1 MEGSSTPNRPMVG
14 NTLATGRLP
23 QMGNAEFAFLV
34 VANLIALLVIWISD
48 RIDIRDW
55 WQFFVFTSVVYILSR
70 GIAKASR
77 VFEQ

>member
-1 MEGSSTPNRPMVG
+1 MEGSNRPLVG

-23 QMGNAEFAFLV
+23 QMGNAEFGYVVLANLVGLLV
-34 VANLIALLVIWISD
+34 VLISD
-48 RIDIRDW
+48 RITIADW
-55 WQFFVFTSVVYILSR
+55 WQLFVVLNVVYVLSR

>member
-1 MEGSSTPNRPMVG
+1 MEGSNRPTVG

-23 QMGNAEFAFLV
+23 QLGNAEFGFV
-34 VANLIALLVIWISD
+34 VLANLVGLFVVLISHIT
-48 RIDIRDW
+48 IDAW
-55 WQFFVFTSVVYILSR
+55 WQLFVVLNVVYVLSR

>member
-1 MEGSSTPNRPMVG
+1 MEGSTPPNRPMVG

-23 QMGNAEFAFLV
+23 QLGNAEFGFV
-34 VANLIALLVIWISD
+34 VLANLVALLVVLISHIT
-48 RIDIRDW
+48 IDQW
-55 WQFFVFTSVVYILSR
+55 WQLFVWLNVVYILSR

>member
-1 MEGSSTPNRPMVG
+1 MEGSTPPNRPMVG

-23 QMGNAEFAFLV
+23 QLGNAEIAFLILV
-34 VANLIALLVIWISD
+34 NLVALLVVLISS
-48 RIDIRDW
+48 RITIVDW
-55 WQFFVFTSVVYILSR
+55 WQLFLFTNVVYILSR

>member
-1 MEGSSTPNRPMVG
+1 MEGTNRPMVG

-23 QMGNAEFAFLV
+23 QMGNAEFAFVV
-34 VANLIALLVIWISD
+34 VANLIALLVVWISD
-48 RIDIRDW
+48 RITITDW